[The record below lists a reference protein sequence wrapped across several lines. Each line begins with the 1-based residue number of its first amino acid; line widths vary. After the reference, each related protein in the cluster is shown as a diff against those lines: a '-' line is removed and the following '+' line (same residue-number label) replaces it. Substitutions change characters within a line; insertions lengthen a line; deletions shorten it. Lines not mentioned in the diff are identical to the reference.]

1 MQEEPKSNQT
11 KSFLTDILE
20 TFVIATAISIVVYFT
35 LLIPN
40 QVDGPSME
48 PNFHTN
54 ELLFTNRTIEWL
66 GATGLGQQ
74 LHYDYQRGDVVI
86 LHSSDVD
93 LIKRIIAGP
102 GDTIRIEGGN
112 VFVNGKQLIEN
123 YLAAN
128 TPTTLPIGFASTL
141 NEGEVKRVPENRYF
155 VMGDNRTNSKDS
167 RFADVGFID
176 RTALKGKVLVRYW
189 PIEKAGFISTGTFSE
204 K

>member
-1 MQEEPKSNQT
+1 MQEGKKETET

-74 LHYDYQRGDVVI
+74 LHYDYKRGDVII
-86 LHSSDVD
+86 LHTGEID

-102 GDTIRIEGGN
+102 GDTIRLEQGN
-112 VFVNGKQLIEN
+112 VFVNGKQLVEE
-123 YLAAN
+123 YLAEN
-128 TPTTLPIGFASTL
+128 TTTTLPIGFDTTL
-141 NEGEVKRVPENRYF
+141 KEGKVVRVPENHYF
-155 VMGDNRTNSKDS
+155 VMGDNRSNSKDS
-167 RFADVGFID
+167 RFADIGFID
-176 RTALKGKVLVRYW
+176 RSALKGTVLLRYW
-189 PIEKAGFISTGTFSE
+189 PINKAGFISTGKIIE